1 MDSPDHRRT
10 AVHPEADAGRNSGG
24 KDSLR
29 SPDFACNALHT
40 VELPSVLLLFECC
53 FVQDKALVLDI
64 CNAVLSL
71 ITGAEYSRFT
81 SRGAKSNNIFDGQL
95 HAWGVQPNLFRPVK
109 TAAEQLNATLSA
121 AQDTPSEDAFKEL
134 IQALNA
140 CS

>member
-1 MDSPDHRRT
+1 
-10 AVHPEADAGRNSGG
+10 
-24 KDSLR
+24 
-29 SPDFACNALHT
+29 
-40 VELPSVLLLFECC
+40 
-53 FVQDKALVLDI
+53 VLDI

-121 AQDTPSEDAFKEL
+121 AQDTAQFPPSEDAFKEL